1 MKVFS
6 VYPLFCVIVLFGF
19 WRIGKCG
26 GILEEGKKDV
36 DDVERECEGCLDVVL
51 DFPRGVG
58 IVFFFLELG
67 RCKIMW
73 QVRDLLKK
81 IHCNYYIY
89 AVQWW
94 WLLFANKSFSTF
106 LNQTK
111 RSYESGNYSDGVWVL
126 YLLGRMET
134 ATCSVPIFSF

>member
-1 MKVFS
+1 MPYDICEKLKKKKNVKVFS

-58 IVFFFLELG
+58 IVFFF
-67 RCKIMW
+67 
-73 QVRDLLKK
+73 
-81 IHCNYYIY
+81 
-89 AVQWW
+89 
-94 WLLFANKSFSTF
+94 F
-106 LNQTK
+106 
-111 RSYESGNYSDGVWVL
+111 GV
-126 YLLGRMET
+126 G
-134 ATCSVPIFSF
+134 